1 MLKEKKL
8 EFQQTLEEYLEQQK
22 LYEVFESLMKS
33 LITQKPADP
42 IEHLIKKLE
51 QPESKFVKQRIGG
64 VNRPLLCFLVL
75 RIDLLRPPG
84 SRGKEIALSLAEYL
98 SE

>member
-33 LITQKPADP
+33 LITERPEDP

-51 QPESKFVKQRIGG
+51 QPESKHSNVACNGYS
-64 VNRPLLCFLVL
+64 VENCA
-75 RIDLLRPPG
+75 D
-84 SRGKEIALSLAEYL
+84 
-98 SE
+98 